1 VIEHPAGIEA
11 SETHIKL
18 QSAAWAELV
27 NKLSWA
33 IGSTYRVPYR
43 NPRVGV
49 RVSALALAHVVLK
62 DHGYP
67 SHLKD

>member
-1 VIEHPAGIEA
+1 MLEKPAGIEA

-27 NKLSWA
+27 NKLAWA
-33 IGSTYRVPYR
+33 IGSTYRVPYK
-43 NPRVGV
+43 NPKAGV
-49 RVSALALAHVVLK
+49 RVSALSLAHVVLN

-67 SHLKD
+67 SHLKN